1 MKEGI
6 MKMKKIKLLL
16 LLLGVFI
23 LSGCNITKDSM
34 EDIEI
39 YSTIYPIKYLFT
51 SLYGV
56 HAEGNSIYPD
66 CVVTNQ
72 FNL

>member
-23 LSGCNITKDSM
+23 LSGCNINKDSM

-39 YSTIYPIKYLFT
+39 YILLNI
-51 SLYGV
+51 
-56 HAEGNSIYPD
+56 
-66 CVVTNQ
+66 
-72 FNL
+72 